1 MITFLLLF
9 MATILLFLGATLI
22 QQNLFY
28 SMIEKNDVNSHFL
41 KNYGYIFLL
50 LGLISVALIFVNQT
64 VVTLFFIAVMMVVS
78 ALFSMQFSKKMH

>member
-1 MITFLLLF
+1 
-9 MATILLFLGATLI
+9 
-22 QQNLFY
+22 
-28 SMIEKNDVNSHFL
+28 MIEKNDVNSRFL
-41 KNYGYIFLL
+41 KNYGYIFVL